1 MMDELVVLDEF
12 SGSAQA
18 EMIRGLLKAQG
29 IDAIISQE
37 AAGQGTFPLSVGIL
51 GSVEI
56 LVRKED
62 EESARKILDEYYS
75 GVYDTTENENKGE

>member
-1 MMDELVVLDEF
+1 MVDELVVLDEF

-18 EMIRGLLKAQG
+18 EMVRGLLKAQG

-62 EESARKILDEYYS
+62 EEAARKILDEYYS
-75 GVYDTTENENKGE
+75 GGYETNENDGE